1 MRHLRTVCP
10 WMKTGFTLIE
20 LLIVVAIIAIL
31 AAIAVPNFLEAQARS
46 KVARALGDMRSLVV
60 AIEAYTVDANRQP
73 PDVYDLPRHPRI
85 TSWEDC
91 LILLTSP
98 VAYITSLPRDPFY
111 RARNA
116 PLHAG
121 YEQAWWHWYVTK
133 TGYGRVGDGRHA
145 TRDFFDPGRDKFNYA
160 VISAGPDSYYE
171 WDVKDNYPN
180 VRAGF
185 QWSGDVVYYDAS
197 NGTRSYGDLFAY
209 GPGNNINPMD
219 GYE

>member
-1 MRHLRTVCP
+1 MRNARHSRSA
-10 WMKTGFTLIE
+10 FTLIE

-46 KVARALGDMRSLVV
+46 KVSRALGDMRSLVV
-60 AIEAYTVDANRQP
+60 GIEIYAVDYNKHP

-85 TSWEDC
+85 TSWHNC

-98 VAYITSLPRDPFY
+98 VAYITSLPNDLFY
-111 RARNA
+111 QARSA

-121 YEQAWWHWYVTK
+121 YQQAWWHWYVTVG
-133 TGYGRVGDGRHA
+133 GYGRVGSGRHA
-145 TRDFFDPGRDKFNYA
+145 TRDFFDPGRDRFKFA
-160 VISAGPDSYYE
+160 VMSGGPDSYYE

-180 VRAGF
+180 VRPNF
-185 QWSGDVVYYDAS
+185 QWSGDVVYYDPS
-197 NGTRSYGDLFAY
+197 NGTKSYGDLFVY
-209 GPGNNINPMD
+209 GPGNAINPME